1 MTTSNESEAMDE
13 QEPVITAPR
22 RGRISVKRIV
32 VVAILVGGAIFGTKT
47 GLDLR
52 THHLEF
58 IDTDDAQVDANIA
71 PVLSRVAG
79 YVTEVKVG
87 DNQLVM
93 AGDPVV
99 TIDTRDF
106 DMKITQADAAL
117 ANAEAAV
124 SVVKANLVA
133 AHTAVVKSEADR
145 KRLVVLREKDEIS
158 QQQLD
163 AVEAAHDSAVAQ
175 ETAAS
180 RQIVAAEAQVAQKKA
195 DLEFA
200 KLQRSYTVVTAPR
213 RGTIAKKGVEVGQF
227 VQAGQALMAVVDDSE
242 PWVVANYKET
252 QLHDMHAGQPVEIE
266 VDAYPGFLFF
276 GTVESLS
283 GATGAKFALLPPDNA
298 SGNFVKVVQR
308 VPVRIALKGAGDPK
322 HPLRAGMSVKATVDV
337 R

>member
-1 MTTSNESEAMDE
+1 MTTPNESEEMDDRG
-13 QEPVITAPR
+13 PVVTVPQR
-22 RGRISVKRIV
+22 RRVPVKRIV
-32 VVAILVGGAIFGTKT
+32 VVAILVAVAIYGTKF
-47 GLDLR
+47 GLELR
-52 THHLEF
+52 AHHLVH

-79 YVTEVKVG
+79 YVTEVKVE
-87 DNQLVM
+87 DNQPVSG
-93 AGDPVV
+93 GDPLV

-124 SVVKANLVA
+124 SVAKANLAA
-133 AHTAVVKSEADR
+133 AHTGVVKNEADR
-145 KRLVVLREKDEIS
+145 KRLAVLRAKDEIS

-200 KLQRSYTVVTAPR
+200 KLQRSYTVVAAPR
-213 RGTIAKKGVEVGQF
+213 RGTIAKKSVEVGQY
-227 VQAGQALMAVVDDSE
+227 VQAGQSLMAIVDDSA
-242 PWVVANYKET
+242 PWIVANYKET
-252 QLHDMHAGQPVEIE
+252 QLRDMHAGQPVEIE
-266 VDAYPGFLFF
+266 VDAYPGFIFF
-276 GTVESLS
+276 GKVESLS

-308 VPVRIALKGAGDPK
+308 VPVKIALTGAHDPK
-322 HPLRAGMSVKATVDV
+322 HPLRAGMSVKASVDV